1 MSRWRSWQS
10 SASTHRLAW
19 RRTHGDLG
27 EGHLL
32 INRTKVLILALFAV
46 YWVAV
51 VAILV
56 AAREVYD
63 QAIRL
68 PGGNQR
74 PAEVGLLLVLTALF
88 ALLSTGVIRGW
99 RWTFWLILV
108 AFMAGIL
115 HVFAAAL
122 QLVGVMPGEGP
133 IWYVL
138 FQMAIGLIQ
147 FVIALAMLAGYRKA
161 GVFGA
166 F

>member
-1 MSRWRSWQS
+1 
-10 SASTHRLAW
+10 
-19 RRTHGDLG
+19 LG
-27 EGHLL
+27 EGRLL
-32 INRTKVLILALFAV
+32 INRTKALILALFAV
-46 YWVAV
+46 YWVTV

-56 AAREVYD
+56 AARDVYDQVLD

-74 PAEVGLLLVLTALF
+74 PAEIGVLLVLTALF

-99 RWTFWLILV
+99 RWTFWLILI

-115 HVFAAAL
+115 HVLVSAL
-122 QLVGVMPGEGP
+122 QLVGMNAYKGP
-133 IWYVL
+133 EWYVL
-138 FQMAIGLIQ
+138 LQLVVGLIQ

-161 GVFGA
+161 GVWGA